1 MKELES
7 FEVPRYV
14 LFGPGAALKLGDILA
29 KIGAKTA
36 AIITGP
42 TASKR
47 IAEGILSQIDGVDF
61 VVMPADEAIRMEAR
75 QDIVVGIGGGKPLD
89 LAKVVAYVSKKPLI
103 VIPTSASHDGIASPY
118 ISYVLNKKLKEHGK
132 IAVSPLAILADT
144 RIIMS
149 APPRL
154 LRAGIGDLLGKAVSI
169 RDWALAH
176 RVKGEEFS
184 EYAAI
189 LAKASYNIVA
199 KNVAKISGFRREED
213 VRTLVKALIGCG
225 VAMGIA
231 GSSRPCS
238 GSEHLFAHAVE
249 LYAEENGLKGIVH
262 GELVALGSIIMAYLH
277 GMNWRKLKRVARRA
291 GLPVKLREAGIDK
304 DVAIQALT
312 TAHKLRPDRYT
323 ILGESGLSKDAAEKA
338 LEATGLI

>member
-14 LFGPGAALKLGDILA
+14 LFGPGAALRLGDILA
-29 KIGAKTA
+29 KIGAKRA
-36 AIITGP
+36 VIVTGP
-42 TASKR
+42 TASRR
-47 IAEGILSQIDGVDF
+47 IAEAILSQIDGVDF
-61 VVMPADEAIRMEAR
+61 LVMSTDEAAKTQVD
-75 QDIVVGIGGGKPLD
+75 QDVVVGIGGGRPLD

-118 ISYVLNKKLKEHGK
+118 ISYVLNRKLKEHGK
-132 IAVSPLAILADT
+132 IVVSPLAILADT
-144 RIIMS
+144 KIIMS

-154 LRAGIGDLLGKAVSI
+154 LKAGIGDLLGKAVSI

-199 KNVAKISGFRREED
+199 KNAAKISGFRREED

-249 LYAEENGLKGIVH
+249 LYAEENGLKVVH

-277 GMNWRKLKRVARRA
+277 GMNWRKLKQVAEKA
-291 GLPVKLREAGIDK
+291 GLPTKLKEAGIDMDIAVK
-304 DVAIQALT
+304 ALT
-312 TAHKLRPDRYT
+312 TAHRLRPDRYT
-323 ILGESGLSKDAAEKA
+323 ILGESGLSKDAAENA
-338 LEATGLI
+338 LEATGLV

>member
-14 LFGPGAALKLGDILA
+14 LFGPGAALKLGDILS
-29 KIGAKTA
+29 KIGAKKVVV
-36 AIITGP
+36 ITGP
-42 TASKR
+42 TASRR
-47 IAEGILSQIDGVDF
+47 IAEAISSQVEGVDF
-61 VVMPADEAIRMEAR
+61 AIISTEEMVKMKTD
-75 QDIVVGIGGGKPLD
+75 QDVVVGIGGGKPLD
-89 LAKVVAYVSKKPLI
+89 LAKVTAYVNKKPLI

-118 ISYVLNKKLKEHGK
+118 VSYVLNRKLSEYGK

-144 RIIMS
+144 KIIMG

-154 LRAGIGDLLGKAVSI
+154 LRAGIGDLLGKAVSV

-176 RVKGEEFS
+176 RVKGEDYS

-199 KNVAKISGFRREED
+199 RNAAKISEFKQEED

-249 LYAEENGLKGIVH
+249 LYAEENGVRDIVH
-262 GELVALGSIIMAYLH
+262 GELVALGAIIMAYLH
-277 GMNWRKLKRVARRA
+277 GMNWRRLKQVVKKA
-291 GLPVKLREAGIDK
+291 GLPTRLKDAGIDK
-304 DVAIQALT
+304 DVAVHALT

-323 ILGESGLSKDAAEKA
+323 ILGESGLSRDAAERA